1 MNSTGKH
8 SVQFVIL
15 GTLLILLFVVNIA
28 LGSVLI
34 PLKAIIQIILGDDTV
49 KEAWQYIILDYRIPK
64 ALAAI
69 MTGSGLA
76 VAGLMMQTLFKNP
89 LAGPFVLGISSGASL
104 GVAFFILGGSAL
116 GLSAFV
122 VPNGWGTILAASL
135 GSFAVLSIVLL
146 VASRVRDAMA
156 LLIIGLMFGSLT
168 AAVVSILAYFS
179 PAEEL
184 QRYMFWSFGS
194 LGDISWDAL
203 IILSFC
209 YFIGMILAFSV
220 TKSLNSLLLGDHYAQ
235 TLGVS
240 LQKSRFIILIAT
252 SILAGSLTAF
262 VGPIAFVGLAV
273 PHLIRQWFTASNH
286 WTLMPACV
294 LGGAV
299 LMLFCDTLAQMPL
312 FEFSLPINAITSI
325 IGAPVVIWLLI
336 RKKKLLF

>member
-8 SVQFVIL
+8 SVQFFIL
-15 GTLLILLFVVNIA
+15 GALLVLLFLVNIG

-34 PLKAIIQIILGDDTV
+34 PLKAIIQIIFGDETV
-49 KEAWQYIILDYRIPK
+49 KEAWHYIILDYRLPK

-104 GVAFFILGGSAL
+104 GVAFLILGGSAF
-116 GLSAFV
+116 GFSALII
-122 VPNGWGTILAASL
+122 PNGWGSIISASL
-135 GSFAVLSIVLL
+135 GSFTVLSIVLL

-168 AAVVSILAYFS
+168 SAVVSILSYFS

-194 LGDISWDAL
+194 LGDISWQAL
-203 IILSFC
+203 GILSTC
-209 YFIGMILAFSV
+209 YFIGIVLALAV

-286 WTLMPACV
+286 WTLMPACI

-299 LMLFCDTLAQMPL
+299 LMLFCDTLAQMP
-312 FEFSLPINAITSI
+312 FFQFTLPINAITSI
-325 IGAPVVIWLLI
+325 IGAPIVIWLLI
-336 RKKKLLF
+336 RKKKILF

>member
-1 MNSTGKH
+1 MNNTGKN
-8 SVQFVIL
+8 SVQFIIL
-15 GTLLILLFVVNIA
+15 GTLLILLFLVNIA

-34 PLKAIIQIILGDDTV
+34 PLKAIIQIIFGDDTV

-76 VAGLMMQTLFKNP
+76 IAGLMMQTLFKNP

-116 GLSAFV
+116 GLSTLV
-122 VPNGWGTILAASL
+122 IPNGWGTILAASL
-135 GSFAVLSIVLL
+135 GSFTVLSIVLL

-168 AAVVSILAYFS
+168 SAVVSILAYFS

-194 LGDISWDAL
+194 LGDISWESL
-203 IILSFC
+203 GILSLC
-209 YFIGMILAFSV
+209 YFIGIILAFSV

-286 WTLMPACV
+286 WTLMPACI

-312 FEFSLPINAITSI
+312 FEFTLPINAITSI
-325 IGAPVVIWLLI
+325 IGAPIVIWLLI

>member
-1 MNSTGKH
+1 MKTSFRHSTKFA
-8 SVQFVIL
+8 VL
-15 GTLLILLFVVNIA
+15 GVGVLLLLLLNIG
-28 LGSVLI
+28 LGSVYI
-34 PLKAIIQIILGDDTV
+34 PLSAIFQVILGDDSIR
-49 KEAWQYIILDYRIPK
+49 EAWTYIILDYRIPK
-64 ALAAI
+64 ALAAL

-116 GLSAFV
+116 GLTALLSV
-122 VPNGWGTILAASL
+122 HGWGTIIAASL
-135 GSFAVLSIVLL
+135 GSFAVLSVVIA

-168 AAVVSILAYFS
+168 SAVVSILAYFS

-194 LGDISWDAL
+194 LGDISWSAL
-203 IILSFC
+203 GILWLC
-209 YFIGMILAFSV
+209 YVIGIGLAFSI
-220 TKSLNSLLLGDHYAQ
+220 TKNLNSLLLGDHYAQ

-240 LQKSRFIILIAT
+240 LQRSRFVILIST

-286 WTLMPACV
+286 WTLLPACI
-294 LGGAV
+294 LGGAL
-299 LMLFCDTLAQMPL
+299 LMLLCDILAQLPGL
-312 FEFSLPINAITSI
+312 PITLPINAITSL

>member
-1 MNSTGKH
+1 MINEKKH
-8 SVQFVIL
+8 SIRFISL
-15 GTLLILLFVVNIA
+15 GIVLLILFLSNIA
-28 LGSVLI
+28 LGSVKI
-34 PLKAIIQIILGDDTV
+34 PLTAILKILLGDDSV
-49 KEAWQYIILDYRIPK
+49 KEAWTYIILDYRIPK
-64 ALAAI
+64 ALAAVL
-69 MTGSGLA
+69 TGSGLA

-116 GLSAFV
+116 GLTAV
-122 VPNGWGTILAASL
+122 ITPNSWGTIIAASL
-135 GSFAVLSIVLL
+135 GSFAVLSVVIL
-146 VASRVRDAMA
+146 VAARVRDAMA

-168 AAVVSILAYFS
+168 SAVVSILAYFS

-194 LGDISWDAL
+194 LGDISWKAL
-203 IILSFC
+203 GILSVC
-209 YFIGMILAFSV
+209 YFIGLLLALSI

-286 WTLMPACV
+286 WVLMPACI

-299 LMLFCDTLAQMPL
+299 LMLLCDIIAQMPW
-312 FEFSLPINAITSI
+312 FAFTLPINAITSL
-325 IGAPVVIWLLI
+325 IGAPIVIWLLI

>member
-8 SVQFVIL
+8 SVQFFIL
-15 GTLLILLFVVNIA
+15 GALLVLLFLVNIG

-34 PLKAIIQIILGDDTV
+34 PLKAIIQIILGDETV
-49 KEAWQYIILDYRIPK
+49 KEAWHYIILDYRLPK

-104 GVAFFILGGSAL
+104 GVAFLILGGSAF
-116 GLSAFV
+116 GFSALII
-122 VPNGWGTILAASL
+122 PNGWGSIIAASL
-135 GSFAVLSIVLL
+135 GSFTVLSIVLL

-168 AAVVSILAYFS
+168 SAVVSILSYFS

-194 LGDISWDAL
+194 LGDISWQAL
-203 IILSFC
+203 GILSIC
-209 YFIGMILAFSV
+209 YFIGIVLALAV

-286 WTLMPACV
+286 WILMPACI

-299 LMLFCDTLAQMPL
+299 LMLFCDTLAQMP
-312 FEFSLPINAITSI
+312 FFQFTLPINAITSI
-325 IGAPVVIWLLI
+325 IGAPIVIWLLI

>member
-1 MNSTGKH
+1 LTNKKKH
-8 SVQFVIL
+8 STRF
-15 GTLLILLFVVNIA
+15 ILLTAMVLLLFLANIA
-28 LGSVLI
+28 LGSVKI
-34 PLKAIIQIILGDDTV
+34 PIEAIFDILFDQANV
-49 KEAWQYIILDYRIPK
+49 KEAWKYIILDYRIPK
-64 ALAAI
+64 ALAAV

-116 GLSAFV
+116 GLTAILA
-122 VPNGWGTILAASL
+122 PNGWGTILAASL
-135 GSFAVLSIVLL
+135 GSFAVLSIVIL
-146 VASRVRDAMA
+146 VAARVRDAMA

-168 AAVVSILAYFS
+168 SAVVSILAYFS
-179 PAEEL
+179 PAEDL

-194 LGDISWDAL
+194 LGDISWPAL
-203 IILSFC
+203 GILSVC
-209 YFIGMILAFSV
+209 YVIGILLALSI

-240 LQKSRFIILIAT
+240 LKKSRFIILIAT
-252 SILAGSLTAF
+252 SIFAGSLTAF

-286 WTLMPACV
+286 WVLMPACI

-299 LMLFCDTLAQMPL
+299 LMLFCDIIAQMPW
-312 FEFSLPINAITSI
+312 FEFTLPINAITSL
-325 IGAPVVIWLLI
+325 IGAPIVIWLLV

>member
-1 MNSTGKH
+1 MSSTGKH
-8 SVQFVIL
+8 SVQFFIL
-15 GTLLILLFVVNIA
+15 GALLVLLFLVNIG

-34 PLKAIIQIILGDDTV
+34 PLKAIIQIILGDETV
-49 KEAWQYIILDYRIPK
+49 KEAWHYIILDYRLPK

-104 GVAFFILGGSAL
+104 GVAFLILGGSAF
-116 GLSAFV
+116 GFSALII
-122 VPNGWGTILAASL
+122 PNGWGSIIAASL
-135 GSFAVLSIVLL
+135 GSFTVLSIVLL

-168 AAVVSILAYFS
+168 SAVVSILAYFS

-194 LGDISWDAL
+194 LGDISWQAL
-203 IILSFC
+203 GILSTC
-209 YFIGMILAFSV
+209 YFIGIVLALAV

-286 WTLMPACV
+286 WTLMPACI

-299 LMLFCDTLAQMPL
+299 LMLFCDTLAQMP
-312 FEFSLPINAITSI
+312 FFQFTLPINAITSI
-325 IGAPVVIWLLI
+325 IGAPIVIWLLI

>member
-8 SVQFVIL
+8 SVQFFIL
-15 GTLLILLFVVNIA
+15 GALLVLLFLVNIG

-34 PLKAIIQIILGDDTV
+34 PLKAIIQIIFGDETV
-49 KEAWQYIILDYRIPK
+49 KEAWHYIILDYRLPK

-104 GVAFFILGGSAL
+104 GVAFLILGGSAF
-116 GLSAFV
+116 GFSALII
-122 VPNGWGTILAASL
+122 PNGWGSIIAASL
-135 GSFAVLSIVLL
+135 GSFTVLSIVLL

-168 AAVVSILAYFS
+168 SAVVSILSYFS

-194 LGDISWDAL
+194 LGDISWQAL
-203 IILSFC
+203 GILSTC
-209 YFIGMILAFSV
+209 YFIGIVLALAV

-286 WTLMPACV
+286 WILMPACI

-299 LMLFCDTLAQMPL
+299 LMLFCDTLAQMP
-312 FEFSLPINAITSI
+312 FFQFTLPINAITSI
-325 IGAPVVIWLLI
+325 IGAPIVIWLLI

>member
-1 MNSTGKH
+1 MKTSRNH
-8 SVQFVIL
+8 SLKFTLL
-15 GTLLILLFVVNIA
+15 GGGILILLLLNIA
-28 LGSVLI
+28 LGSVYI
-34 PLKAIIQIILGDDTV
+34 PFSAIIKVIFGDDSIR
-49 KEAWQYIILDYRIPK
+49 EAWTYIILDYRIPK

-104 GVAFFILGGSAL
+104 GVAFFFLGGSAL
-116 GLSAFV
+116 GLTALLQV
-122 VPNGWGTILAASL
+122 HGWGTIIAASI
-135 GSFAVLSIVLL
+135 GSFAVLSIVII
-146 VASRVRDAMA
+146 VAARVRDAMA

-168 AAVVSILAYFS
+168 SAVVSILAYFS
-179 PAEEL
+179 PAEDL
-184 QRYMFWSFGS
+184 KRYMFWSFGS
-194 LGDISWDAL
+194 LGDISWSAL
-203 IILSFC
+203 GILSLC
-209 YFIGMILAFSV
+209 YFIGIALAFSI
-220 TKSLNSLLLGDHYAQ
+220 TKNLNSLLLGDHYAQ

-240 LQKSRFIILIAT
+240 LQRSRFIILIST

-286 WTLMPACV
+286 WTLLPACI

-299 LMLFCDTLAQMPL
+299 LMLFCDIISQLPG
-312 FEFSLPINAITSI
+312 LPITLPVNAITSL
-325 IGAPVVIWLLI
+325 IGAPIVIWLLI

>member
-1 MNSTGKH
+1 M
-8 SVQFVIL
+8 VL
-15 GTLLILLFVVNIA
+15 LLFLANIA
-28 LGSVLI
+28 LGSVKI
-34 PLKAIIQIILGDDTV
+34 PIEAIFDIVFDPANV
-49 KEAWQYIILDYRIPK
+49 KESWKYIILDYRIPK
-64 ALAAI
+64 ALAAV

-116 GLSAFV
+116 GLTALLA
-122 VPNGWGTILAASL
+122 PNGWGTILAASL
-135 GSFAVLSIVLL
+135 GSFAVLSIVIL
-146 VASRVRDAMA
+146 VAARVRDAMA

-168 AAVVSILAYFS
+168 SAVVSILAYFS
-179 PAEEL
+179 PAEDL

-194 LGDISWDAL
+194 LGDISWPAL
-203 IILSFC
+203 GILSVC
-209 YFIGMILAFSV
+209 YVIGILLALSI

-240 LQKSRFIILIAT
+240 LKKSRFIILIAT

-286 WTLMPACV
+286 WVLMPACI

-299 LMLFCDTLAQMPL
+299 LMLFCDIIAQMPW
-312 FEFSLPINAITSI
+312 FEFTLPINAITSL
-325 IGAPVVIWLLI
+325 IGAPIVIWLLV

>member
-1 MNSTGKH
+1 M
-8 SVQFVIL
+8 VL
-15 GTLLILLFVVNIA
+15 LLFLANIA
-28 LGSVLI
+28 LGSVKI
-34 PLKAIIQIILGDDTV
+34 PLEAICDIFFDQANV
-49 KEAWQYIILDYRIPK
+49 KEAWTYIILDYRIPK
-64 ALAAI
+64 ALAAV

-116 GLSAFV
+116 GLTALLA
-122 VPNGWGTILAASL
+122 PNGWGTILAASL
-135 GSFAVLSIVLL
+135 GSFAVLSIVIL
-146 VASRVRDAMA
+146 VAARVRDAMA

-168 AAVVSILAYFS
+168 SAVVSILAYFS
-179 PAEEL
+179 PAEDL

-194 LGDISWDAL
+194 LGDISWPAL
-203 IILSFC
+203 GILSVC
-209 YFIGMILAFSV
+209 YVIGILLALSI
-220 TKSLNSLLLGDHYAQ
+220 TKSLNSLLLGDYYAQ

-240 LQKSRFIILIAT
+240 LKKSRFIILIAT

-286 WTLMPACV
+286 WVLMPACI

-299 LMLFCDTLAQMPL
+299 LMLFCDIIAQMPW
-312 FEFSLPINAITSI
+312 FEFTLPINAITSL
-325 IGAPVVIWLLI
+325 IGAPIVIWLLV

>member
-1 MNSTGKH
+1 LSSTGKH
-8 SVQFVIL
+8 SVQFFIL
-15 GTLLILLFVVNIA
+15 GALLVLLFLVNIG

-34 PLKAIIQIILGDDTV
+34 PLKAIIQIILGDETV
-49 KEAWQYIILDYRIPK
+49 KEAWHYIILDYRLPK

-104 GVAFFILGGSAL
+104 GVAFLILGGSAF
-116 GLSAFV
+116 GFSALII
-122 VPNGWGTILAASL
+122 PNGWGSIISASL
-135 GSFAVLSIVLL
+135 GSFTVLSIVLL

-168 AAVVSILAYFS
+168 SAVVSILAYFS

-194 LGDISWDAL
+194 LGDISWQAL
-203 IILSFC
+203 GILSTC
-209 YFIGMILAFSV
+209 YFIGIVLALAV

-286 WTLMPACV
+286 WILMPACI

-299 LMLFCDTLAQMPL
+299 LMLFCDTLAQMP
-312 FEFSLPINAITSI
+312 FFQFTLPINAITSI
-325 IGAPVVIWLLI
+325 IGAPIVIWLLI
-336 RKKKLLF
+336 RKKKILF

>member
-1 MNSTGKH
+1 M
-8 SVQFVIL
+8 
-15 GTLLILLFVVNIA
+15 
-28 LGSVLI
+28 GSVHI
-34 PLKAIIQIILGDDTV
+34 PLHAIFDILSGAEHVKA
-49 KEAWQYIILDYRIPK
+49 AWSYIIIDYRIPK
-64 ALAAI
+64 AIAAL

-104 GVAFFILGGSAL
+104 GVAFLILGGSTL
-116 GLSAFV
+116 GISAVFLV
-122 VPNGWGTILAASL
+122 NGWGTIIAASL
-135 GSFAVLSIVLL
+135 GSFTVLSIVIL

-168 AAVVSILAYFS
+168 SAVVSILTYFS

-194 LGDISWDAL
+194 LGDISWEAL
-203 IILSFC
+203 GILSLC
-209 YFIGMILAFSV
+209 YTTGILLAFSI
-220 TKSLNSLLLGDHYAQ
+220 TKNLNSLLLGDAYAQ
-235 TLGVS
+235 SLGVA
-240 LQKSRFIILIAT
+240 LQRSRFIILIST

-286 WTLMPACV
+286 WTLLPACIM
-294 LGGAV
+294 GGAL
-299 LMLFCDTLAQMPL
+299 LMLFCDILSQMPGL
-312 FEFSLPINAITSI
+312 PVTLPINAITSL
-325 IGAPVVIWLLI
+325 IGAPIVIWLLV

>member
-1 MNSTGKH
+1 MNNTGKH
-8 SVQFVIL
+8 SIQFVIL
-15 GTLLILLFVVNIA
+15 GTLLILLFLVNIA

-34 PLKAIIQIILGDDTV
+34 PIKAIIQIILGDDTV
-49 KEAWQYIILDYRIPK
+49 KKAWQYIILDYRIPK

-89 LAGPFVLGISSGASL
+89 LAVPFVLGISSGASL
-104 GVAFFILGGSAL
+104 GVAFFILCGIAL

-122 VPNGWGTILAASL
+122 APNGWGTILAASL

-194 LGDISWDAL
+194 LGDISWEAL
-203 IILSFC
+203 GILSLC
-209 YFIGMILAFSV
+209 YFIGIILAFSV

-312 FEFSLPINAITSI
+312 FQFTLPINAITSI
-325 IGAPVVIWLLI
+325 IGAPIVIWLLI

>member
-8 SVQFVIL
+8 SVQFFIL
-15 GTLLILLFVVNIA
+15 GALLVLLFLVNIG

-34 PLKAIIQIILGDDTV
+34 PLKAIIQIILGDETV
-49 KEAWQYIILDYRIPK
+49 KEAWHYIILDYRLPK

-104 GVAFFILGGSAL
+104 GVAFLILGGSAF
-116 GLSAFV
+116 GFSALII
-122 VPNGWGTILAASL
+122 PNGWGSIIAASL
-135 GSFAVLSIVLL
+135 GSFTVLSIVLL

-168 AAVVSILAYFS
+168 SAVVSILSYFS

-194 LGDISWDAL
+194 LGDISWQAL
-203 IILSFC
+203 GILSIC
-209 YFIGMILAFSV
+209 YFIGIVLALAV

-286 WTLMPACV
+286 WTLMPACI

-299 LMLFCDTLAQMPL
+299 LMLFCDTLAQMP
-312 FEFSLPINAITSI
+312 FFQFTLPINAITSI
-325 IGAPVVIWLLI
+325 IGAPIVIWLLI

>member
-1 MNSTGKH
+1 MSSTGKH
-8 SVQFVIL
+8 SVQFFIL
-15 GTLLILLFVVNIA
+15 GALLVLLFLVNIG

-34 PLKAIIQIILGDDTV
+34 PLKAIIQIILGDETV
-49 KEAWQYIILDYRIPK
+49 KEAWHYIILDYRLPK

-104 GVAFFILGGSAL
+104 GVAFLILGGSAF
-116 GLSAFV
+116 GFSALII
-122 VPNGWGTILAASL
+122 PNGWGSIISASL
-135 GSFAVLSIVLL
+135 GSFTVLSIVLL

-168 AAVVSILAYFS
+168 SAVVSILAYFS

-194 LGDISWDAL
+194 LGDISWQAL
-203 IILSFC
+203 GILSTC
-209 YFIGMILAFSV
+209 YFIGIVLALAV

-286 WTLMPACV
+286 WILMPACI

-299 LMLFCDTLAQMPL
+299 LMLFCDTLAQMP
-312 FEFSLPINAITSI
+312 FFQFTLPINAITSI
-325 IGAPVVIWLLI
+325 IGAPIVIWLLI
-336 RKKKLLF
+336 RKKKILF

>member
-15 GTLLILLFVVNIA
+15 GTLLILLFLVNIA

-34 PLKAIIQIILGDDTV
+34 PLKAIIQIILGDETV

-104 GVAFFILGGSAL
+104 GVAFFILGGSTL

-203 IILSFC
+203 LILSFC

>member
-1 MNSTGKH
+1 MISPKNH
-8 SVQFVIL
+8 SSKF
-15 GTLLILLFVVNIA
+15 GLLVLLLFALFLVNIA
-28 LGSVLI
+28 LGSVHI
-34 PLKAIIQIILGDDTV
+34 PIEAIFKIILGDESV
-49 KEAWQYIILDYRIPK
+49 KSAWTYIIIDYRIPK
-64 ALAAI
+64 AIAAI
-69 MTGSGLA
+69 LTGSGLA
-76 VAGLMMQTLFKNP
+76 IAGLMMQTLFKNP

-104 GVAFFILGGSAL
+104 GVAFLILGGSAL
-116 GLSAFV
+116 GLSAIIT
-122 VPNGWGTILAASL
+122 PGSWGTILAASI
-135 GSFAVLSIVLL
+135 GSFAVLSVVLL

-168 AAVVSILAYFS
+168 SAVVSILAYFS

-194 LGDISWDAL
+194 LGDISWSAL
-203 IILSFC
+203 GILTIC
-209 YFIGMILAFSV
+209 YTVGIVLAL
-220 TKSLNSLLLGDHYAQ
+220 TICKSLNSLLLGDSYAQ
-235 TLGVS
+235 SIGVS

-286 WTLMPACV
+286 WVLMPACL

-299 LMLFCDTLAQMPL
+299 LMLICDTLAQMPGL
-312 FEFSLPINAITSI
+312 EFTLPINSITSI

>member
-1 MNSTGKH
+1 MISPKNH
-8 SVQFVIL
+8 SSKF
-15 GTLLILLFVVNIA
+15 GLLVLLLFALFLVNIA
-28 LGSVLI
+28 LGSVHI
-34 PLKAIIQIILGDDTV
+34 PIEAIFKIILGDERV
-49 KEAWQYIILDYRIPK
+49 KSVWTYIIIDYRIPK
-64 ALAAI
+64 AIAAI
-69 MTGSGLA
+69 LTGSGLA
-76 VAGLMMQTLFKNP
+76 IAGLMMQTLFKNP

-104 GVAFFILGGSAL
+104 GVAFLILGGSAL
-116 GLSAFV
+116 GLSAIIA
-122 VPNGWGTILAASL
+122 PGSWGTILAASI
-135 GSFAVLSIVLL
+135 GSFAVLSVVLL

-168 AAVVSILAYFS
+168 SAVVSILAYFS
-179 PAEEL
+179 PADEL

-194 LGDISWDAL
+194 LGDISWSAL
-203 IILSFC
+203 GILTIC
-209 YFIGMILAFSV
+209 YTVGIVLAF
-220 TKSLNSLLLGDHYAQ
+220 TICKSLNSLLLGDLYAQ
-235 TLGVS
+235 SIGVS

-286 WTLMPACV
+286 WVLMPACL

-299 LMLFCDTLAQMPL
+299 LMLICDTLAQMPGL
-312 FEFSLPINAITSI
+312 EFTLPINSITSI